1 MANELTD
8 PSLSRFLKESLTP
21 GETVVFNAKFHWFY
35 HMVTFVVLALWLAG
49 GILFGAWFHWTATH
63 VFGPKM
69 ALANPGVYALMEKL
83 KNLPV
88 FIFAGL
94 GALAVLKRVLVQM
107 TTEAVVTNKRL
118 LFKRGIFSVQA
129 SKMAL
134 KELNYAEIKQSLLG
148 NILGYGKLHIYTFTL
163 DDKNI
168 LIPDIASPS
177 AFNKALDMAKA
188 GSGQPTDR
196 SAMPPG
202 SMGHATS
209 GA

>member
-1 MANELTD
+1 MAD
-8 PSLSRFLKESLTP
+8 SDQKLSRFLRDSLTP
-21 GETVVFNAKFHWFY
+21 GEVVLCNAKFHWFY
-35 HMVTFVVLALWLAG
+35 HAVTFIVLSLWFAG
-49 GILFGAWFHWTATH
+49 GIFLGLWFHWTAVH

-69 ALANPGVYALMEKL
+69 ALANPNIFSLMERL
-83 KNLPV
+83 QNVPV
-88 FIFAGL
+88 LICAAL
-94 GALAVLKRVLVQM
+94 GGIAVLKRVLVQI

-118 LFKRGIFSVQA
+118 LFKRGIFSVES

-148 NILGYGKLHIYTFTL
+148 NILGYGKIHIYTFTL

-177 AFNKALDMAKA
+177 AFNKALDAAKA
-188 GSGQPTDR
+188 GAGASPDR

-202 SMGHATS
+202 SMGQTS
-209 GA
+209 ASA